1 MKYPHWERTIF
12 PSRKSIHGIIQ
23 PTIQFKG
30 GMNELDDFLNQI
42 ARFDPTFDKMKYID
56 NNFKTEKP
64 LESDVIH
71 LPPFKNHLV
80 IGVSNVDYV
89 DNVCV
94 DIDGE
99 DI

>member
-12 PSRKSIHGIIQ
+12 PTRKSIHGIIQ

-30 GMNELDDFLNQI
+30 GMDELEDFLNQI

-64 LESDVIH
+64 LESAIIH
-71 LPPFKNHLV
+71 LPPFKNV
-80 IGVSNVDYV
+80 EPT
-89 DNVCV
+89 
-94 DIDGE
+94 DGIE
-99 DI
+99 PPTC

>member
-64 LESDVIH
+64 LESEIIN
-71 LPPFKNHLV
+71 LPPFKNV
-80 IGVSNVDYV
+80 EPT
-89 DNVCV
+89 
-94 DIDGE
+94 DGIE
-99 DI
+99 PPTC